1 MAAQILWITGSLIYL
16 LLAGMHLVYTFFSNK
31 FLARDNNTVE
41 LMKQTHPV
49 LTKDTT
55 MWKAWIGFNGSH
67 SAGGIF
73 LGAIN
78 IILAIFYF
86 EFLSGAISILLLTII
101 TSLFYVFLGI
111 KYWFKIPLTGI
122 AIASICYIA
131 ATFLILLQ

>member
-31 FLARDNNTVE
+31 FLARDSKTVE

-73 LGAIN
+73 LGSIN

-86 EFLSGAISILLLTII
+86 EFLSGATSILLLTVI

-111 KYWFKIPLTGI
+111 KYWFKIPRTGI
-122 AIASICYIA
+122 AIATTCYIA
-131 ATFLILLQ
+131 ATILILLR

>member
-1 MAAQILWITGSLIYL
+1 MAAKILWITGSFIYL
-16 LLAGMHLVYTFFSNK
+16 LLAGLHLVYTFFSNK
-31 FLARDNNTVE
+31 FLARDTNTVE
-41 LMKQTHPV
+41 LMKKTHPV

-86 EFLSGAISILLLTII
+86 EFLSGATPILLLTVI

-111 KYWFKIPLTGI
+111 KYWFKIPLTGV

-131 ATFLILLQ
+131 ATILILLQ